1 MQSPGLNGAC
11 RNWKSLSVERTA
23 PHGNVTDSSLRRRAG
38 LLQSE
43 AMSRFFL
50 IAAALLLPLAALHAV
65 EISKSLVR
73 IEATSQEPNYKTP
86 WSPGDVTSGVGAGFV
101 VDGKRIMTNA
111 HVVSNAR
118 FLTVSK
124 EGDPNPYLAQVLHIA
139 HDCDLAL
146 LGVENPDFFNGTAP
160 LEFGGIP
167 QIESVVSAYGYPVG
181 GTRLSVTRGIVSR
194 IDFQPYSHSGMDSH
208 LAIQIDA
215 AINPGNSGGPV
226 MQNNKV
232 VGVAFQ
238 GYSGDVAQNVGYMIP
253 TPVIHRFLKD
263 VEDGRYDHY
272 VDLALT
278 YRNLFNPAARSAL
291 GLEDENTG
299 VQICSVYSSGAS
311 DGIVKPG
318 DVILKIDGHTVSS
331 DGTIPLEDEAVPLEE
346 VVERKFKGDKVHL
359 DILRN
364 GKPMTLTVPLR
375 EPWPFKLH
383 SNLYDEKPR
392 FFVAGGLVFQPVD
405 QNFMET
411 HDPSDQRLNYLFDFF
426 IADGLHATRPE
437 IVVLSNILPDPVNA
451 YADEFRYSVV
461 DEVNGRSIKRI
472 EDIAAAFEE
481 KADYFVIKFA
491 GGGRPIVLERKAI
504 EEARSRI
511 SERYA
516 LTAEKNLEK

>member
-1 MQSPGLNGAC
+1 M
-11 RNWKSLSVERTA
+11 
-23 PHGNVTDSSLRRRAG
+23 
-38 LLQSE
+38 LQSE

-86 WSPGDVTSGVGAGFV
+86 WSPGDVSSGVGAGFV

-124 EGDPNPYLAQVLHIA
+124 EGDPNPYLAKVLHIA

-146 LGVENPDFFNGTAP
+146 LSVENPAFFKETAP

-167 QIESVVSAYGYPVG
+167 DIESVVSAYGYPVG

-226 MQNNKV
+226 MQNGKV

-253 TPVIHRFLKD
+253 TPVIQRFLKD
-263 VEDGRYDHY
+263 VQDGHYDHY

-278 YRNLFNPAARSAL
+278 YRNLFNPASRRAL
-291 GLEDENTG
+291 SLEDETTG
-299 VQICSVYSSGAS
+299 VQVCSVYSSGAA
-311 DGIVKPG
+311 DGILKPG

-331 DGTIPLEDEAVPLEE
+331 DGTIPLENEAVPLDE
-346 VVERKFKGDKVHL
+346 VVERKFKGDKVEL
-359 DILRN
+359 EILRK
-364 GKPMTLTVPLR
+364 GKPMSVTLQLK
-375 EPWPFKLH
+375 EPWPFKLQ

-392 FFVAGGLVFQPVD
+392 FVVAGGLVFQPVD
-405 QNFMET
+405 QNFMDA
-411 HDPSDQRLNYLFDFF
+411 HDPSDQRLNYIFDYF
-426 IADGLHATRPE
+426 IADQLHTNRPE

-461 DEVNGRSIKRI
+461 DEVNGQPIKRI
-472 EDIAAAFEE
+472 EDIATAFDEQS
-481 KADYFVIKFA
+481 DYYVIKFA
-491 GGGRPIVLERKAI
+491 GGGRPLVLERKAI
-504 EEARSRI
+504 EEARPRI
-511 SERYA
+511 RERYNVA
-516 LTAEKNLEK
+516 AEKNLKK

>member
-1 MQSPGLNGAC
+1 M
-11 RNWKSLSVERTA
+11 
-23 PHGNVTDSSLRRRAG
+23 
-38 LLQSE
+38 LQSE

-226 MQNNKV
+226 MQNSKV

-405 QNFMET
+405 QNFMEA

-461 DEVNGRSIKRI
+461 DEVNGRRIKRI
-472 EDIAAAFEE
+472 EDMAAAFDE
-481 KADYFVIKFA
+481 KADYYVIKFA

>member
-1 MQSPGLNGAC
+1 M
-11 RNWKSLSVERTA
+11 
-23 PHGNVTDSSLRRRAG
+23 
-38 LLQSE
+38 
-43 AMSRFFL
+43 
-50 IAAALLLPLAALHAV
+50 IAAALLLPLAAVHSV

-146 LGVENPDFFNGTAP
+146 LGVENPDFFKGTAP

-226 MQNNKV
+226 MQNSKV

-291 GLEDENTG
+291 GLKDENTG
-299 VQICSVYSSGAS
+299 VQVCSVYSGGAS

-318 DVILKIDGHTVSS
+318 DVILQIDGHTVSS
-331 DGTIPLEDEAVPLEE
+331 DGMIAV
-346 VVERKFKGDKVHL
+346 G
-359 DILRN
+359 N
-364 GKPMTLTVPLR
+364 
-375 EPWPFKLH
+375 LH
-383 SNLYDEKPR
+383 
-392 FFVAGGLVFQPVD
+392 G
-405 QNFMET
+405 
-411 HDPSDQRLNYLFDFF
+411 
-426 IADGLHATRPE
+426 
-437 IVVLSNILPDPVNA
+437 
-451 YADEFRYSVV
+451 
-461 DEVNGRSIKRI
+461 
-472 EDIAAAFEE
+472 
-481 KADYFVIKFA
+481 
-491 GGGRPIVLERKAI
+491 
-504 EEARSRI
+504 
-511 SERYA
+511 
-516 LTAEKNLEK
+516 

>member
-1 MQSPGLNGAC
+1 
-11 RNWKSLSVERTA
+11 
-23 PHGNVTDSSLRRRAG
+23 
-38 LLQSE
+38 
-43 AMSRFFL
+43 MSRFFL

-86 WSPGDVTSGVGAGFV
+86 WSPGDVSSGVGAGFV

-124 EGDPNPYLAQVLHIA
+124 EGDPNPYLAKVLHIA

-146 LGVENPDFFNGTAP
+146 LSVENPAFFKGTAP

-167 QIESVVSAYGYPVG
+167 DIESVVSAYGYPVG

-226 MQNNKV
+226 MQNSKV

-253 TPVIHRFLKD
+253 TPVIQRFLKD
-263 VEDGRYDHY
+263 VQDGHYDHY

-278 YRNLFNPAARSAL
+278 YRNLFNPASRRAL
-291 GLEDENTG
+291 SLEDETTG
-299 VQICSVYSSGAS
+299 VQVCSVYSSGAA
-311 DGIVKPG
+311 DGILKPG

-331 DGTIPLEDEAVPLEE
+331 DGTIPLENEAVPLDE
-346 VVERKFKGDKVHL
+346 VVERKFKGDKVEL
-359 DILRN
+359 EILRK
-364 GKPMTLTVPLR
+364 GKPMSVTVPLK
-375 EPWPFKLH
+375 EPWPFKLQ

-392 FFVAGGLVFQPVD
+392 FVVAGGLVFQPVD
-405 QNFMET
+405 QNFMDA
-411 HDPSDQRLNYLFDFF
+411 HDPSDQRLNYIFDYF
-426 IADGLHATRPE
+426 IADQLHTNRPE

-451 YADEFRYSVV
+451 YAEEFRYSVV
-461 DEVNGRSIKRI
+461 DEVNGQPIKRM
-472 EDIAAAFEE
+472 EDIAAAFDEQS
-481 KADYFVIKFA
+481 DYYVIKFA
-491 GGGRPIVLERKAI
+491 GGGRPLVLERKAI
-504 EEARSRI
+504 EEARPRI
-511 SERYA
+511 RERYNVA
-516 LTAEKNLEK
+516 AEKNLKK

>member
-1 MQSPGLNGAC
+1 
-11 RNWKSLSVERTA
+11 
-23 PHGNVTDSSLRRRAG
+23 
-38 LLQSE
+38 
-43 AMSRFFL
+43 MSRFFL

-146 LGVENPDFFNGTAP
+146 LEVENPDFFKGTAP

-226 MQNNKV
+226 MQNSKV

-291 GLEDENTG
+291 GLKDENTG
-299 VQICSVYSSGAS
+299 VQVCSVYSSGAS

-359 DILRN
+359 DILRD

-392 FFVAGGLVFQPVD
+392 FFVTGGLVFQPVD
-405 QNFMET
+405 QNFMEA

-461 DEVNGRSIKRI
+461 DEVNGRRIKRI
-472 EDIAAAFEE
+472 EDIAAAFDE
-481 KADYFVIKFA
+481 KADYYVIKFA

-511 SERYA
+511 SGRYA

>member
-1 MQSPGLNGAC
+1 M
-11 RNWKSLSVERTA
+11 
-23 PHGNVTDSSLRRRAG
+23 
-38 LLQSE
+38 LQSE

-146 LGVENPDFFNGTAP
+146 LSVENPDFFNGTAP

-226 MQNNKV
+226 MQNSKV

-359 DILRN
+359 DILRD

-375 EPWPFKLH
+375 EPWPFKLQ

-405 QNFMET
+405 QNFMEA

-426 IADGLHATRPE
+426 IADGLHTTRPE

-461 DEVNGRSIKRI
+461 DEVNGRRIKRI

-481 KADYFVIKFA
+481 KADYYVIKFA

>member
-1 MQSPGLNGAC
+1 
-11 RNWKSLSVERTA
+11 
-23 PHGNVTDSSLRRRAG
+23 
-38 LLQSE
+38 
-43 AMSRFFL
+43 MSRFFL

>member
-1 MQSPGLNGAC
+1 
-11 RNWKSLSVERTA
+11 
-23 PHGNVTDSSLRRRAG
+23 
-38 LLQSE
+38 
-43 AMSRFFL
+43 MSRFFL

-86 WSPGDVTSGVGAGFV
+86 WSPGDVSSGVGAGFV
-101 VDGKRIMTNA
+101 VDGRRIMTNA

-124 EGDPNPYLAQVLHIA
+124 EGDPNPYLAKVLHIA

-146 LGVENPDFFNGTAP
+146 LSVENPAFFKGTAP

-167 QIESVVSAYGYPVG
+167 DIESVVSAYGYPVG

-226 MQNNKV
+226 MQNGKV

-253 TPVIHRFLKD
+253 TPVIQRFLKD
-263 VEDGRYDHY
+263 VQDGHYDHY

-278 YRNLFNPAARSAL
+278 YRNLFNPAARQAL

-299 VQICSVYSSGAS
+299 VQVCSVYSGGAA
-311 DGIVKPG
+311 DGILKPG
-318 DVILKIDGHTVSS
+318 DVILKIEGHTVSS
-331 DGTIPLEDEAVPLEE
+331 DGTIPLENEAVPLDE
-346 VVERKFKGDKVHL
+346 VVERKFKGDKVEL
-359 DILRN
+359 EILRK
-364 GKPMTLTVPLR
+364 GKPMSVTVQLK
-375 EPWPFKLH
+375 EPWPFKLQ

-392 FFVAGGLVFQPVD
+392 FVVAGGLVFQPVD
-405 QNFMET
+405 QNFMDA
-411 HDPSDQRLNYLFDFF
+411 HDPSDQRLNYIFDYF
-426 IADGLHATRPE
+426 IADQLHTNRPE

-461 DEVNGRSIKRI
+461 DEVNGQPIKRI
-472 EDIAAAFEE
+472 EDIATAFDEQ
-481 KADYFVIKFA
+481 ADYYVIKFA
-491 GGGRPIVLERKAI
+491 GGGRPLVLERKAI
-504 EEARSRI
+504 EEARPRI
-511 SERYA
+511 RERYNVA
-516 LTAEKNLEK
+516 AEKNLKK

>member
-1 MQSPGLNGAC
+1 
-11 RNWKSLSVERTA
+11 
-23 PHGNVTDSSLRRRAG
+23 
-38 LLQSE
+38 
-43 AMSRFFL
+43 MSRFSL
-50 IAAALLLPLAALHAV
+50 IALAFLCSVAALDAV

-86 WSPGDVTSGVGAGFV
+86 WSPGDVSSGVGAGFV

-124 EGDPNPYLAQVLHIA
+124 EGDPNPYLAKVLHIA

-146 LGVENPDFFNGTAP
+146 LSVENPSFFKGTAP

-167 QIESVVSAYGYPVG
+167 EIESIVSAYGYPVG

-226 MQNNKV
+226 MQNGKV

-253 TPVIHRFLKD
+253 TPVIQRFLKD
-263 VEDGRYDHY
+263 VQDGHYDHY

-278 YRNLFNPAARSAL
+278 YRNLFNPASRRAL
-291 GLEDENTG
+291 GLEDETTG
-299 VQICSVYSSGAS
+299 VQVCSVYSGGAA
-311 DGIVKPG
+311 DGNLKPG

-331 DGTIPLEDEAVPLEE
+331 DGTIPLENEAVPLDE
-346 VVERKFKGDKVHL
+346 VVERKFKGDKVEL
-359 DILRN
+359 EILRK
-364 GKPMTLTVPLR
+364 GKPMSVTVQLK
-375 EPWPFKLH
+375 EPWPFKLQ

-392 FFVAGGLVFQPVD
+392 FVVAGGLVFQPVD
-405 QNFMET
+405 QNFMDV
-411 HDPSDQRLNYLFDFF
+411 HDPSDQRLNYIFDYF
-426 IADGLHATRPE
+426 IADQLHTDRPE
-437 IVVLSNILPDPVNA
+437 IVVLSTILPDPVNA
-451 YADEFRYSVV
+451 YAEEFRFSVV
-461 DEVNGRSIKRI
+461 DEVNGHRIKRI
-472 EDIAAAFEE
+472 EDIATAFDEQT
-481 KADYFVIKFA
+481 DCYVIKFA
-491 GGGRPIVLERKAI
+491 GGGRPLVLERKAI
-504 EEARSRI
+504 EEARPRI
-511 SERYA
+511 RERYDV
-516 LTAEKNLEK
+516 TTEKNLKK

>member
-1 MQSPGLNGAC
+1 
-11 RNWKSLSVERTA
+11 
-23 PHGNVTDSSLRRRAG
+23 
-38 LLQSE
+38 
-43 AMSRFFL
+43 MSRFFL

-146 LGVENPDFFNGTAP
+146 LSVENPDFFNGTAP

-226 MQNNKV
+226 MQNSKV

-359 DILRN
+359 DILRD

-375 EPWPFKLH
+375 EPWPFKLQ

-392 FFVAGGLVFQPVD
+392 YFVAGGLVFQPVD
-405 QNFMET
+405 QNFMEA

-461 DEVNGRSIKRI
+461 DEVNGRRIKRI

-481 KADYFVIKFA
+481 KADYYVIKFA

-511 SERYA
+511 SGRYA

>member
-1 MQSPGLNGAC
+1 
-11 RNWKSLSVERTA
+11 
-23 PHGNVTDSSLRRRAG
+23 
-38 LLQSE
+38 
-43 AMSRFFL
+43 MSRFPLIVFAFL
-50 IAAALLLPLAALHAV
+50 CTVAALNAV
-65 EISKSLVR
+65 EISKSLIR

-86 WSPGDVTSGVGAGFV
+86 WSPGDVSSGVGAGFV

-118 FLTVSK
+118 FLTISK
-124 EGDPNPYLAQVLHIA
+124 EGDPSPYLAKVLHIA

-146 LGVENPDFFNGTAP
+146 LSVENPAFFKDTSP

-167 QIESVVSAYGYPVG
+167 EIESVVSAYGYPLG

-226 MQNNKV
+226 MQNGKV

-253 TPVIHRFLKD
+253 TPVIQRFLKD
-263 VEDGRYDHY
+263 VKDGHYDRY

-278 YRNLFNPAARSAL
+278 YRNLFNPASRRAL
-291 GLEDENTG
+291 GLEDETTG
-299 VQICSVYSSGAS
+299 VQVCSVYSGGAA
-311 DGIVKPG
+311 DGFVKPG

-331 DGTIPLEDEAVPLEE
+331 DGTIPLENEAVPLDE
-346 VVERKFKGDKVHL
+346 VVERKFKGEKVQL
-359 DILRN
+359 DILRE
-364 GKPMTLTVPLR
+364 GKPMTLTVPLN
-375 EPWPFKLH
+375 EPWPFKLQ

-392 FFVAGGLVFQPVD
+392 FVVAGGLVFQPVD
-405 QNFMET
+405 QNFMEA
-411 HDPSDQRLNYLFDFF
+411 HDPSDQRLNYIFDYFV
-426 IADGLHATRPE
+426 ADELHTNRPE

-451 YADEFRYSVV
+451 YAEEFRYSVV
-461 DEVNGRSIKRI
+461 DEVNGHRIRNI
-472 EDIAAAFEE
+472 EDIATAFDEQT
-481 KADYFVIKFA
+481 DYYIIKFA

-504 EEARSRI
+504 EEARPRI
-511 SERYA
+511 RDRYA
-516 LTAEKNLEK
+516 VTTEKNLEK

>member
-1 MQSPGLNGAC
+1 M
-11 RNWKSLSVERTA
+11 
-23 PHGNVTDSSLRRRAG
+23 
-38 LLQSE
+38 LQSE

-146 LGVENPDFFNGTAP
+146 LSVENPDFFNGTAP

-226 MQNNKV
+226 MQNSKV

-359 DILRN
+359 DILRD

-375 EPWPFKLH
+375 EPWPFKLQ

-392 FFVAGGLVFQPVD
+392 YFVAGGLVFQPVD
-405 QNFMET
+405 QNFMEA

-461 DEVNGRSIKRI
+461 DEVNGRRIKRI

-481 KADYFVIKFA
+481 KADYYVIKFA

-511 SERYA
+511 SGRYA

>member
-1 MQSPGLNGAC
+1 
-11 RNWKSLSVERTA
+11 
-23 PHGNVTDSSLRRRAG
+23 
-38 LLQSE
+38 
-43 AMSRFFL
+43 MSRFFL

-86 WSPGDVTSGVGAGFV
+86 WSPGDVSSGVGAGFV

-124 EGDPNPYLAQVLHIA
+124 EGDPNPYLAKVLHIA

-146 LGVENPDFFNGTAP
+146 LSVENPAFFKGTAP

-167 QIESVVSAYGYPVG
+167 DIESVVSAYGYPVG

-226 MQNNKV
+226 MQNGKV

-253 TPVIHRFLKD
+253 TPVIQRFLKD
-263 VEDGRYDHY
+263 VQDGHYDHY

-278 YRNLFNPAARSAL
+278 YRNLFNPAARQAL
-291 GLEDENTG
+291 GLEDETTG
-299 VQICSVYSSGAS
+299 VQVCSVYSGGAT
-311 DGIVKPG
+311 DGILKPG

-331 DGTIPLEDEAVPLEE
+331 DGTIPLENEAVPLDE
-346 VVERKFKGDKVHL
+346 VVERKFKGDKVEL
-359 DILRN
+359 EILRK
-364 GKPMTLTVPLR
+364 GKPMSVTVPLK
-375 EPWPFKLH
+375 EPWPFKLQ

-392 FFVAGGLVFQPVD
+392 FVVAGGLVFQPVD
-405 QNFMET
+405 QNFMDA
-411 HDPSDQRLNYLFDFF
+411 HDPSDQRLNYIFDYF
-426 IADGLHATRPE
+426 IADQLHTNRPE

-451 YADEFRYSVV
+451 YAEEFRYSVV
-461 DEVNGRSIKRI
+461 DEVNGQPIKRM
-472 EDIAAAFEE
+472 EDIAAAFDEQS
-481 KADYFVIKFA
+481 DYYVIKFA
-491 GGGRPIVLERKAI
+491 GGGRPLVLERKAI
-504 EEARSRI
+504 EEARPRI
-511 SERYA
+511 RERYNVA
-516 LTAEKNLEK
+516 AEKNLKK

>member
-1 MQSPGLNGAC
+1 
-11 RNWKSLSVERTA
+11 
-23 PHGNVTDSSLRRRAG
+23 
-38 LLQSE
+38 
-43 AMSRFFL
+43 MSRFFL

-146 LGVENPDFFNGTAP
+146 LGVENTDFFNGTAP

-226 MQNNKV
+226 MQNSKV

-359 DILRN
+359 DILRD
-364 GKPMTLTVPLR
+364 GKPITLTVPLR

-392 FFVAGGLVFQPVD
+392 FFVTGGLVFQPVD
-405 QNFMET
+405 QNFMEA

-426 IADGLHATRPE
+426 IADGLHAARPE

-461 DEVNGRSIKRI
+461 DEVNGRRIKRI

-481 KADYFVIKFA
+481 KADYYVIKFA

>member
-1 MQSPGLNGAC
+1 
-11 RNWKSLSVERTA
+11 
-23 PHGNVTDSSLRRRAG
+23 
-38 LLQSE
+38 
-43 AMSRFFL
+43 MSRFFL

-146 LGVENPDFFNGTAP
+146 LSVENPDFFNGTAP

-226 MQNNKV
+226 MQNSKV

-311 DGIVKPG
+311 DGIVKPE

-359 DILRN
+359 DILRD

-405 QNFMET
+405 QNFMEA

-451 YADEFRYSVV
+451 YADEFRFSVV
-461 DEVNGRSIKRI
+461 DEVNGRLIKRI

-481 KADYFVIKFA
+481 KADYYVIKFA

>member
-1 MQSPGLNGAC
+1 MF
-11 RNWKSLSVERTA
+11 
-23 PHGNVTDSSLRRRAG
+23 
-38 LLQSE
+38 
-43 AMSRFFL
+43 RFFL

-146 LGVENPDFFNGTAP
+146 LSVENPDFFNGTAP

-226 MQNNKV
+226 MQNSKV

-359 DILRN
+359 DILRD

-392 FFVAGGLVFQPVD
+392 FFVTGGLVFQPVD
-405 QNFMET
+405 QNFMEA

-461 DEVNGRSIKRI
+461 DEVNGRRIKRI

-481 KADYFVIKFA
+481 KADYYVIKFA

>member
-1 MQSPGLNGAC
+1 
-11 RNWKSLSVERTA
+11 
-23 PHGNVTDSSLRRRAG
+23 

-226 MQNNKV
+226 MQNSKV

-359 DILRN
+359 DILRD
-364 GKPMTLTVPLR
+364 GKPMALTVPLR
-375 EPWPFKLH
+375 EPWPFKLQ
-383 SNLYDEKPR
+383 SNLYDERPR
-392 FFVAGGLVFQPVD
+392 YFVAGGLVFQPVD
-405 QNFMET
+405 QNFMEA

-461 DEVNGRSIKRI
+461 DEVNGRRIKRI

-481 KADYFVIKFA
+481 KADYYVIKFA

-504 EEARSRI
+504 EEARLRI

-516 LTAEKNLEK
+516 LTVEKNLEK

>member
-1 MQSPGLNGAC
+1 M
-11 RNWKSLSVERTA
+11 
-23 PHGNVTDSSLRRRAG
+23 
-38 LLQSE
+38 LQSE

-146 LGVENPDFFNGTAP
+146 LSVENPDFFNGTAP

-226 MQNNKV
+226 MQNSKV

-375 EPWPFKLH
+375 EPWPSNLH

-461 DEVNGRSIKRI
+461 DEVNGRRIKRI

-481 KADYFVIKFA
+481 KADYYVIKFA

-511 SERYA
+511 SGRYA

>member
-1 MQSPGLNGAC
+1 M
-11 RNWKSLSVERTA
+11 
-23 PHGNVTDSSLRRRAG
+23 
-38 LLQSE
+38 LQSE

-226 MQNNKV
+226 MQNSKV

-359 DILRN
+359 DILRD

-405 QNFMET
+405 QNFMEA

-461 DEVNGRSIKRI
+461 DEVNGRRIKRI

-481 KADYFVIKFA
+481 KADYYVIKFA